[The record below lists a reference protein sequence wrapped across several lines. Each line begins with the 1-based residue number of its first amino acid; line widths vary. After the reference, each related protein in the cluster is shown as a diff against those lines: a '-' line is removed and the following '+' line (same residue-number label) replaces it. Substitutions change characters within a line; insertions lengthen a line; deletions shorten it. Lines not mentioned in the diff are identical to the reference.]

1 MKYIICLL
9 IGLIGL
15 DVAFSQEMREN
26 SKPSIFHYDAVV
38 FRGKTYDSARV
49 DIYTM
54 LPYQTLE
61 FRASSSKYYCK
72 YNILINISDS
82 ANNKYYSNNIERV
95 IVEEDYSVCQGST
108 GKFDFNQAIAKLPPG
123 TYKVSVSILDQQ
135 SKAELSQS
143 RTMTVINYN
152 EYNFSTSGIMLV
164 SSIEE
169 KNGKY
174 SITPHVSDNIGILK
188 DYFFAFFETYNNT
201 GIEKEAEYVY
211 EILDG
216 QKLVYS
222 SKPIK
227 KILKSGTNQDFLR
240 IDKASIKTTGSY
252 ILKIYLLNRTADS
265 VEYTKSDVLAIV
277 ERSIKS
283 SPNGSNEGI
292 DDIDKAISQLRYVA
306 RQKDLDYIKEAAS
319 DEEKRNRFHAFW
331 VELDPSPGTLTNE
344 AMEQYYERV
353 AYANNNFRSY
363 TAGWLTDK
371 GMVYIVYGRPTQI
384 ESSISNYDNRS
395 YERWIY
401 PNNREFIFIDSNGF
415 GDWRLYSPQVVNEK
429 YKYIEGM

>member
-9 IGLIGL
+9 IGLISFEF
-15 DVAFSQEMREN
+15 AFGQEVKEN

-38 FRGKTYDSARV
+38 FKGKTFDSARV
-49 DIYTM
+49 DIYT
-54 LPYQTLE
+54 LVPYQSLE
-61 FRASSSKYYCK
+61 FRASSGKYYCK

-82 ANNKYYSNNIERV
+82 ANNKFYSNNIERV
-95 IVEEDYSVCQGST
+95 IVEEDYKVCQGST
-108 GKFDFNQAIAKLPPG
+108 GKFDFNQAIAQLPPG
-123 TYKVSVSILDQQ
+123 VYKVSVSILDQQ
-135 SKAELSQS
+135 SKAEMTQS
-143 RTMTVINYN
+143 RTLTIINYN

-188 DYFFAFFETYNNT
+188 DYFFAFFETYNNSDT
-201 GIEKEAEYVY
+201 DKEAEYIY

-216 QKLVYS
+216 EKVVYS

-227 KILKSGTNQDFLR
+227 KLIKMGATQEFLR
-240 IDKASIKTTGSY
+240 IDKSSIKSTGSY
-252 ILKIYLLNRTADS
+252 TLKIYLLKRTEDS
-265 VEYTKSDVLAIV
+265 VEYTKNDILAIV

-283 SPNGSNEGI
+283 SPNGFNEGI
-292 DDIDKAISQLRYVA
+292 EDIDKAISQLRYVA
-306 RQKDLDYIKEAAS
+306 RQKDLDFIKEAS
-319 DEEKRNRFHAFW
+319 NDEEKRNRFHAFW
-331 VELDPSPGTLTNE
+331 VELDPTPGTLTNE

-371 GMVYIVYGRPTQI
+371 GMVYIIYGRPIQI
-384 ESSISNYDNRS
+384 DNSISNYDNRA

-401 PNNREFIFIDSNGF
+401 QNNREFIFIDSNGF
-415 GDWRLYSPQVVNEK
+415 GDWRLYSPQVVSEK

>member
-1 MKYIICLL
+1 MAY
-9 IGLIGL
+9 
-15 DVAFSQEMREN
+15 SQEMREN
-26 SKPSIFHYDAVV
+26 SKPSVFHYDAIV
-38 FRGKTYDSARV
+38 FRGKTFDSTRV
-49 DIYTM
+49 DIYTL
-54 LPYQTLE
+54 LPYQSLE
-61 FRASSSKYYCK
+61 FRASSGKYYSK

-82 ANNKYYSNNIERV
+82 ANNKFYSNNIERV
-95 IVEEDYSVCQGST
+95 IVEEDYNVCQGST
-108 GKFDFNQAIAKLPPG
+108 GKFDFNQAIASLPPG
-123 TYKVSVSILDQQ
+123 TYKVNVSILDQQ
-135 SKAELSQS
+135 SKAEMTQS
-143 RTMTVINYN
+143 RTLTVINYN

-169 KNGKY
+169 KNGKF

-201 GIEKEAEYVY
+201 GSDKEAEYVY

-216 QKLVYS
+216 EKSVYS
-222 SKPIK
+222 SKPLK
-227 KILKSGTNQDFLR
+227 KIIKNGTSQEYIR
-240 IDKASIKTTGSY
+240 IDKAPIKSTGAY
-252 ILKIYLLNRTADS
+252 TLKIYLLKRTADS
-265 VEYTKSDVLAIV
+265 VEYAKDDVLAIV

-283 SPNGSNEGI
+283 SPNGFTEGI
-292 DDIDKAISQLRYVA
+292 EDIDKAISQLRYVA
-306 RQKDLDYIKEAAS
+306 RQKDLDYIKEAS
-319 DEEKRNRFHAFW
+319 SNEEKRNRFHAFW

-371 GMVYIVYGRPTQI
+371 GMVYIIYGRPSQI
-384 ESSISNYDNRS
+384 ENSISNYDNRA

-401 PNNREFIFIDSNGF
+401 PHNREYIFIDSNGF
-415 GDWRLYSPQVVNEK
+415 GDWRLYSPQVVTEK